1 MPIKVN
7 KEMRDKIIKLI
18 TDNPIIKRTVLIE
31 ISGEKEWFVSGVASE
46 LLADKTIF
54 KQVKNGRAHYCMMDY
69 AIANNVPAR
78 IVNGKE
84 SKAWVK
90 VIPEEALIP
99 AQQRMVDKLFQV
111 ASH

>member
-7 KEMRDKIIKLI
+7 KEMRDKLIKLI
-18 TDNPIIKRTVLIE
+18 TDNPIIKRNILVD
-31 ISGEKEWFVSGVASE
+31 ISGVKEWYVGGTLSE
-46 LLADKTIF
+46 LMADKTIF

-78 IVNGKE
+78 IVDGKE

-90 VIPEEALIP
+90 VICPEAQIP
-99 AQQRMVDKLFQV
+99 AQQRMVDKYFQV
-111 ASH
+111 AR